1 MTDYFPYFISSG
13 FIIILIIV
21 FNQRRQK
28 NRMKQFVQEPD
39 EAPSIMMV
47 QSVERKLKAIYGKL
61 YENGV
66 KPDSADNASDAAP
79 TGRKQQLIKELEQ
92 LEASYADKK
101 ISLRDYSEK
110 LQQLQIKVMD
120 L

>member
-1 MTDYFPYFISSG
+1 MMDFLPYFVGSG
-13 FIIILIIV
+13 FLIVLIIV
-21 FNQRRQK
+21 FNHKKQK
-28 NRMKQFVQEPD
+28 SKLNEFVKEPD

-66 KPDSADNASDAAP
+66 KPGSTDTANGAAP
-79 TGRKQQLIKELEQ
+79 TGRKQQLIKELED
-92 LEASYADKK
+92 LEATYADKK

-110 LQQLQIKVMD
+110 LQKLQLKVID